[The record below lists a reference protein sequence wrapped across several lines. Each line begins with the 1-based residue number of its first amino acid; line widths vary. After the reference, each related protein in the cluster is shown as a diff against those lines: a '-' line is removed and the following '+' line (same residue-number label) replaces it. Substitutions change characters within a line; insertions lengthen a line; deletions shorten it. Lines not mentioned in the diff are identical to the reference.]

1 MRCLI
6 TPSSSKRPFLG
17 VLLFG
22 WKRCRLALRALGA
35 IVAVGTAISAF
46 WILSAKSWMQTPAGI
61 EVRDGIAYPVDWLA
75 IIFNPSFPYRL
86 AHMLT
91 AAYLTT
97 AFVVLAVGARYL
109 VAGATRRTGARWCA
123 WRSA

>member
-1 MRCLI
+1 
-6 TPSSSKRPFLG
+6 
-17 VLLFG
+17 
-22 WKRCRLALRALGA
+22 
-35 IVAVGTAISAF
+35 
-46 WILSAKSWMQTPAGI
+46 MQTPAGH

-109 VAGATRRTGARWCA
+109 VAGRHEADGAHHGAHGDRHDRGAGAAAALHRRPARARTR
-123 WRSA
+123 